1 MVATR
6 PPTEET
12 KMKLDKDLIDKA
24 MAEGDMET
32 LLSST
37 DTIIYFTLHSTGLWT
52 RFPNYRDDFL
62 QEGRLGILEAYKHWR
77 KDDKASFTTYASIVV
92 RNRIFSYIRGLKWL
106 RDEVDYELNP
116 DHVNLTY
123 DMKPLTL
130 YDTLVDEINKHEHK
144 ETLRLYFIEEH
155 TQEEVS
161 KMTGNSQQWVNATTN
176 SFKSDMRIKYGKM
189 FGINTTDERIK
200 MYKTKTKRGGGDFYI
215 NDVLV
220 KYAWYVDSKRVY
232 TFVDNDDRVI
242 AEISDCDKMS
252 TKELI
257 KKFGDPQK

>member
-12 KMKLDKDLIDKA
+12 KMSFNKDLINKA
-24 MAEGDMET
+24 IAEDDINALLLNAEG
-32 LLSST
+32 
-37 DTIIYFTLHSTGLWT
+37 IIYFALHSMGLWA
-52 RFPNYRDDFL
+52 RFPNFRDDFL
-62 QEGRLGILEAYKHWR
+62 QEGRLGILEAYKHFK
-77 KDDKASFTTYASIVV
+77 KDGKASFSTYAHVVV
-92 RNRIFSYIRGLKWL
+92 RNRIYTYIRGLRWL
-106 RDEVDYELNP
+106 KSEVDYEINP
-116 DHVNLTY
+116 DDIGLTY
-123 DMKPLTL
+123 NMKPLTL
-130 YDTLVDEINKHEHK
+130 YDTLLDEINKHEHK
-144 ETLRLYFIEEH
+144 ETLKLYFIDEY
-155 TQEEVS
+155 TQEEIS
-161 KMTGNSQQWVNATTN
+161 KMTGNSQQWVNATAS

-215 NDVLV
+215 NGVLV
-220 KYAWYVDSKRVY
+220 KYAWYNNYKRLY